1 MELDQY
7 IEVLTLIFA
16 MPCNC
21 KFKYFIFWVL
31 CMLFINFYQNWL
43 DKVLNQQGIISACP
57 DLESVLP
64 LPSHTSCALSASCS
78 GVTCCTDI
86 ALLATSV
93 QTEVSVER
101 CRGKVYI
108 RLEKLEIVIMLNDFE
123 YSSWQT
129 YTIQNVFR
137 LE

>member
-1 MELDQY
+1 MHLY
-7 IEVLTLIFA
+7 YAIAIKIIHILSLSF
-16 MPCNC
+16 
-21 KFKYFIFWVL
+21 
-31 CMLFINFYQNWL
+31 CMSIIDFFENWL
-43 DKVLNQQGIISACP
+43 VFNHRGLISACP
-57 DLESVLP
+57 DLESILP
-64 LPSHTSCALSASCS
+64 LPSHTSCALSVSCL

-86 ALLATSV
+86 TLLATSI
-93 QTEVSVER
+93 QTEVIVER

-108 RLEKLEIVIMLNDFE
+108 RLEKLEIVIMLKDFE